1 MSMVINSNLNSL
13 AVQSKLS
20 RSQNDLSSTIA
31 RLSSGLRINSA
42 KDDAA
47 GLAIS
52 ERMTSK
58 VRGLSQAA
66 RNLNDGI
73 SMLQVAEGGLSG
85 IAANLQRARE
95 LSVQAAN
102 GSLSLSDRQSLQQEI
117 SQLMAEIDRVGTTTQ
132 FNGLNV
138 YNSSTNSVVG
148 DPNQVAVLQG
158 LQNGWLENS
167 EQMVTSA
174 YGLTADNATMSIEL
188 TSFTDGAGGTA
199 ARVVSS
205 VPGSGPGKGTNIRM
219 QIDMADFTP
228 PNLPDGGTAPFYN
241 DRIIAHEMVHAVMAR
256 TMNWAELQDDEWFL
270 EGAAE
275 FIHGADERVAADL
288 AAAGGGAGGAAALV
302 TAVTNGW
309 NPTSADYSGSYAA
322 VRYLHSQIKAAGGTG
337 IRDKMTYLNANQ
349 TADLDDAFANAVA
362 TRGGVVAGY
371 TSASAF
377 LSDFGTNGA
386 AFILSMNLGNAD
398 TGAIGGLD
406 ADGGAVKTATS
417 VVPNGGTL
425 SGTNVLAGFTEQFE
439 TIATGNGPRTQLAMQ
454 AGADKNQTLDVTVG
468 AANATALGVAGTDVV
483 NNASGA
489 IQAMDRA
496 LEYINAERTKLGA
509 QMNRME
515 ASIANL
521 SVTKENLTGSRA
533 RIIDADFAVETA
545 ALARQQ
551 VLQQAATAILAQTNV
566 SGREVL
572 SLLR

>member
-13 AVQSKLS
+13 AVMSKLS
-20 RSQNDLSSTIA
+20 RSKDDLATTIE
-31 RLSSGLRINSA
+31 RLSSGLRINNA

-52 ERMTSK
+52 DRMSSK
-58 VRGLSQAA
+58 VRGMSQAA

-73 SMLQVAEGGLSG
+73 SMLQVAEGGLAG
-85 IAANLQRARE
+85 ITANLQRARE

-102 GSLSLSDRQSLQQEI
+102 GTLSQADRQSLQQEV
-117 SQLMAEIDRVGTTTQ
+117 SQLIAEVDRVGRTTE
-132 FNGLNV
+132 FNGLSV
-138 YNSSTNSVVG
+138 YNTSTNSVVG

-158 LQNGWLENS
+158 LQNGWLENA
-167 EQMVTSA
+167 EKMVTAA
-174 YGLTADNATMSIEL
+174 YGLTADNAAMSIEL
-188 TSFTDGAGGTA
+188 TTFTDGAGGTA

-228 PNLPDGGTAPFYN
+228 PNLPDGGNAPFYN

-337 IRDKMTYLNANQ
+337 IRDMMNYLSANQ

-362 TRGGVVAGY
+362 TQGGAVAGY

-377 LSDFGTNGA
+377 LTDFGNNGA
-386 AFILSMNLGNAD
+386 AFILGMNLGNAD

-406 ADGGAVKTATS
+406 ADGGAIKTATS
-417 VVPNGGTL
+417 VVPNSGTI
-425 SGTNVLAGFTEQFE
+425 SGTNVMAGFTEQFE
-439 TIATGNGPRTQLAMQ
+439 AITTANGPRTQLAMQ
-454 AGADKNQTLDVTVG
+454 AGADANQTLDVTVG
-468 AANATALGVAGTDVV
+468 AANATALGVVNTDVV
-483 NNASGA
+483 NNANGA
-489 IQAMDRA
+489 ILQLDRA
-496 LEYINAERTKLGA
+496 LEYISSERTKLGA
-509 QMNRME
+509 QMNRM
-515 ASIANL
+515 ASSIDNL
-521 SVTKENLTGSRA
+521 KVTSENLAGSRG

-572 SLLR
+572 QLLR

>member
-20 RSQNDLSSTIA
+20 RSQNDLSTTIA

-85 IAANLQRARE
+85 IASNLQRARE

-102 GSLSLSDRQSLQQEI
+102 GTLSQSDRQSLQQEI

-138 YNSSTNSVVG
+138 YNTSTNSVVG
-148 DPNQVAVLQG
+148 DANQVAVLQG
-158 LQNGWLENS
+158 LQNGWLENA
-167 EQMVTSA
+167 EKMVTNA
-174 YGLTADNATMSIEL
+174 YGLTADNAAMSIEL
-188 TSFTDGAGGTA
+188 TTFTDGVGGTA

-228 PNLPDGGTAPFYN
+228 PNLPDGGNAPFYN

-256 TMNWAELQDDEWFL
+256 TMNFAELQSDTWFL

-275 FIHGADERVAADL
+275 FIHGADERVAVDL
-288 AAAGGGAGGAAALV
+288 AASSAAALV
-302 TAVTNGW
+302 TAVNDGW
-309 NPTSADYSGSYAA
+309 QGTSADYSGAYSA

-337 IRDKMTYLNANQ
+337 IRDMMTYLSANQ
-349 TADLDDAFANAVA
+349 TATLDDAFANAVA
-362 TRGGVVAGY
+362 TQGGAVAGY
-371 TSASAF
+371 TSTSAF
-377 LSDFGTNGA
+377 LTAFGTNGA
-386 AFILSMNLGNAD
+386 AFISGMNLANTD

-425 SGTNVLAGFTEQFE
+425 TGTNVLAGFTEQFE
-439 TIATGNGPRTQLAMQ
+439 AIATNNGPRTQLAMQ
-454 AGADKNQTLDVTVG
+454 AGADANQTLDVTVG
-468 AANATALGVAGTDVV
+468 AANATALGVSSTDVV

-489 IQAMDRA
+489 ILSIDRA
-496 LEYINAERTKLGA
+496 LEYVNSERTKLGA

-515 ASIANL
+515 ASIGNL
-521 SVTKENLTGSRA
+521 SVTKENLTASRS

-566 SGREVL
+566 SGRDVL
-572 SLLR
+572 ALLR

>member
-13 AVQSKLS
+13 AVMSKLS
-20 RSQNDLSSTIA
+20 RSKDDLATTIE
-31 RLSSGLRINSA
+31 RLSSGLRINNA

-52 ERMTSK
+52 DRMTSK
-58 VRGLSQAA
+58 VRGMSQAA

-73 SMLQVAEGGLSG
+73 SMLQVAEGGLAG
-85 IAANLQRARE
+85 ITANLQRARE

-102 GSLSLSDRQSLQQEI
+102 GTLSQADRQSLQQEV
-117 SQLMAEIDRVGTTTQ
+117 SQLIAEVDRVGRTTE
-132 FNGLNV
+132 FNGLSV
-138 YNSSTNSVVG
+138 YNTSTNSVVG

-158 LQNGWLENS
+158 LQNGWLENA
-167 EQMVTSA
+167 EKMVTAA
-174 YGLTADNATMSIEL
+174 YGLTADNAAMSIEL
-188 TSFTDGAGGTA
+188 TTFTDGAGGTA

-228 PNLPDGGTAPFYN
+228 PNLPDGGNAPFYN

-337 IRDKMTYLNANQ
+337 IRDMMNYLSANQ

-362 TRGGVVAGY
+362 TQGGAVAGY

-377 LSDFGTNGA
+377 LT
-386 AFILSMNLGNAD
+386 
-398 TGAIGGLD
+398 
-406 ADGGAVKTATS
+406 
-417 VVPNGGTL
+417 
-425 SGTNVLAGFTEQFE
+425 
-439 TIATGNGPRTQLAMQ
+439 RW
-454 AGADKNQTLDVTVG
+454 
-468 AANATALGVAGTDVV
+468 
-483 NNASGA
+483 
-489 IQAMDRA
+489 
-496 LEYINAERTKLGA
+496 
-509 QMNRME
+509 
-515 ASIANL
+515 
-521 SVTKENLTGSRA
+521 
-533 RIIDADFAVETA
+533 
-545 ALARQQ
+545 
-551 VLQQAATAILAQTNV
+551 
-566 SGREVL
+566 
-572 SLLR
+572 

>member
-13 AVQSKLS
+13 AVQSKLG
-20 RSQNDLSSTIA
+20 RSQDDLASTIQ
-31 RLSSGLRINSA
+31 RLSSGLRISTA

-52 ERMTSK
+52 ERMTTK

-73 SMLQVAEGGLSG
+73 SMLQVAEGGLSS

-102 GSLSLSDRQSLQQEI
+102 GTLSTADKQSLQQEV
-117 SQLMAEIDRVGTTTQ
+117 SQLIAEVNRVATTTQ
-132 FNGLNV
+132 FNGLNI
-138 YNSSTNSVVG
+138 YNSSTASVVG

-158 LQNGWLENS
+158 LQNGWLENA
-167 EQMVTSA
+167 EKMVTNA
-174 YGLTADNATMSIEL
+174 YGLTADNVAMSIEL
-188 TSFTDGAGGTA
+188 TTFTDGAGGTA

-205 VPGSGPGKGTNIRM
+205 VPASGPGKGANIRL
-219 QIDMADFTP
+219 QVDMADFTP
-228 PNLPDGGTAPFYN
+228 PNLPDGGNAPFYN

-270 EGAAE
+270 EGTAE

-309 NPTSADYSGSYAA
+309 DPTSADYSGSYAA
-322 VRYLHSQIKAAGGTG
+322 VRYLHSQIKAAGGAG
-337 IRDKMTYLNANQ
+337 IKDMMTYLSANPN
-349 TADLDDAFANAVA
+349 ADLDDAFANAVA
-362 TRGGVVAGY
+362 TKGGVVAGY

-377 LSDFGTNGA
+377 LTDFGTNGA
-386 AFILSMNLGNAD
+386 AFILGMNLANTD

-406 ADGGAVKTATS
+406 ADGGAIKTATS

-425 SGTNVLAGFTEQFE
+425 TGTNVLAGFSEEFE
-439 TIATGNGPRTQLAMQ
+439 AIATANGPRTQLAMQ
-454 AGADKNQTLDVTVG
+454 AGAEKNQTLDVTVG
-468 AANATALGVAGTDVV
+468 AANATALGIANTDIVS
-483 NNASGA
+483 NAAGA
-489 IQAMDRA
+489 ILSLDRA
-496 LEYINAERTKLGA
+496 LEYVSAERTKLGA

-521 SVTKENLTGSRA
+521 SVTKENLTASRG
-533 RIIDADFAVETA
+533 RITDADFAMETA

-551 VLQQAATAILAQTNV
+551 VLQQAAVAMLAQTNV

-572 SLLR
+572 QLLR